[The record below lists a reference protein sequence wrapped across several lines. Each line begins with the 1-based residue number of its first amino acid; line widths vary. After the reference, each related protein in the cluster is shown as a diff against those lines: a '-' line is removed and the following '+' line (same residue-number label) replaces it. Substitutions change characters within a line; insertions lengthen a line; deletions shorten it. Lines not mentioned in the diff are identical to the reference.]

1 MVKHAV
7 QYDLHAAPVD
17 FLDKFSKKS
26 IAGFQVLLP
35 ALRITYFFASWLSV
49 ASSSTSLPPSFHNPS
64 KMGVNMFIILAV
76 VLMVGWGYENRV
88 KVNDLHAKAFD
99 VVQLIPD
106 PL

>member
-26 IAGFQVLLP
+26 IAGFQVLPSRTAYHILLCFLVVSGVLIHQP
-35 ALRITYFFASWLSV
+35 AAV
-49 ASSSTSLPPSFHNPS
+49 FHNPS

-106 PL
+106 PF